1 MRVLIRGNRG
11 EVMTGGT
18 GGSFFNRLLIV
29 HNIRRLTAEGESLVS
44 FLSQPASLVTSMS
57 ASRFRHARFSRLC

>member
-29 HNIRRLTAEGESLVS
+29 HNGRATAEGESLVS